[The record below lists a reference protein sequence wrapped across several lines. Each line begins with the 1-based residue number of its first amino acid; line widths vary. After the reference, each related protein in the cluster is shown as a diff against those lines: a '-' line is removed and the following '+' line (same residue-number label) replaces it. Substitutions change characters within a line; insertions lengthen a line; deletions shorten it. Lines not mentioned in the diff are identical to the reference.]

1 MGKREERKGREH
13 WNKGK
18 IGSMEEDRGRE
29 GGHTVVLLSTTTL
42 IQKGKGEKI
51 DVNVDTIKRSHH
63 GILITFNNECGLAF
77 VVDWVQ
83 SMNCLG
89 KNYPAWK

>member
-18 IGSMEEDRGRE
+18 TGSMEEDGGGRGDI
-29 GGHTVVLLSTTTL
+29 H
-42 IQKGKGEKI
+42 QKGKGEKI

-77 VVDWVQ
+77 VVDWAQ

-89 KNYPAWK
+89 KNCPAWK